1 MICLDSSKGRPQK
14 PEPAADHR
22 QLTGR
27 NEVIEHVCGTIR
39 SRASQAVFL
48 MAGPGLGKSSLTD
61 AVSGRLA
68 SEMTILRIHGSS
80 SLSKVPYGVL
90 APYTADL
97 PPEESDSPVAVLRSV
112 WAYFQELKG
121 GKDVPLLLVVD
132 DAHYLDEATA
142 NMVVDMMSAG
152 WASVLASG
160 RPRPGLPQALNQLW
174 YDGQAERIDL
184 RPLNGEQV
192 TEVVEHTLQG
202 TVPANT
208 VQSLWSASGGNP
220 LLLNC
225 ILGDAVEAGI
235 LAKRNGIWL
244 LLGPL
249 PADGPRLS
257 DVVVKDLLRRNQ
269 EEQEALRLIALAE
282 PVDRSVIEDVCGG
295 AVVRSLLDHQ
305 LVSESN
311 GQHTQLR
318 IWHPILGE
326 SMRHQVSV
334 SRSLQLRQ
342 KMTRYLDPKT
352 AGPEGRLR
360 MVEWS
365 LECGLDVAD
374 PDLLDAALL
383 AVTRFNNAGA
393 RLMAGHVRAPELQA
407 HAQSIS
413 ARAHFNEGKYR
424 EAAALLD
431 TCWLELADHPEAP
444 HVLMLRASAHLALGK
459 SAEQLRTESRGQL
472 SAAGHDTRASWHDT
486 IHKLLELAEA
496 ADHEGIRALI
506 AAQTIGADARASTDV
521 SVGAR
526 RAMAAAGASNG
537 RTESGRGESMREES
551 ARAESHT
558 PESLRTESA
567 ASGAEEGPAGGRP
580 DTVAEAIQSISRAL
594 LAQAL
599 VSAGLAHQAHAAAL
613 AAAPAPPLRAGLY
626 FFNEFVLTRLVAA
639 SLASG
644 NWESAEHE
652 LADSSVEENEGA
664 ATFGGGIQ
672 VLRGLGF
679 LRQGQ
684 LERAYHVLLPAVE
697 ALRINDP
704 LQQFRFGAALAFY
717 AAARLG
723 DGAQAQRLEQDLI
736 AARHAMGPG
745 GELLAEGY
753 AAAAAEYLDRKGS
766 GLARLR
772 ELAASPAVLAQ
783 PGIRMEC
790 LILCSDLGD
799 HTVADEIATLSD
811 AVEGRWAA
819 GWHQLAEA
827 WASGDADI
835 LMETAA
841 ALEEAGLVNLA
852 REAYARAGAVLDA
865 AGERRRARQA
875 VAHREKCDQE
885 LGERFR
891 ESPFVASVPSVHLTR
906 RERDIVELAVQGL
919 SDREIAQQLMVS
931 VRTVEGHLYR
941 SYVKLGVRRRDELA
955 LALPKK

>member
-1 MICLDSSKGRPQK
+1 
-14 PEPAADHR
+14 
-22 QLTGR
+22 
-27 NEVIEHVCGTIR
+27 
-39 SRASQAVFL
+39 
-48 MAGPGLGKSSLTD
+48 
-61 AVSGRLA
+61 
-68 SEMTILRIHGSS
+68 MTILRIHGSS
-80 SLSKVPYGVL
+80 SLAKVPYGVL

-97 PPEESDSPVAVLRSV
+97 PPEEADSPVAVLRAV
-112 WAYFQELKG
+112 WTYFQELKA

-132 DAHYLDEATA
+132 DAHHLDEATA

-152 WASVLASG
+152 WARVLASG

-184 RPLNGEQV
+184 RPLNGDQV
-192 TEVVEHTLQG
+192 TEVVEHTLHG
-202 TVPANT
+202 TVPAST

-225 ILGDAVEAGI
+225 LLGDAVEAGI

-244 LLGPL
+244 LLGLL

-257 DVVVKDLLRRNQ
+257 DVVIKDLLRRTT
-269 EEQEALRLIALAE
+269 EEQDALRLIALAE
-282 PVDRSVIEDVCGG
+282 PVHRSLIEDVCGG

-305 LVSESN
+305 MVREST
-311 GQHTQLR
+311 GRHTELR

-342 KMTRYLDPKT
+342 KLDNYLDTRT
-352 AGPEGRLR
+352 AGAEGRLR

-365 LECGLDVAD
+365 LECGLEVPD
-374 PDLLDAALL
+374 PELLDAALL
-383 AVTRFNNAGA
+383 AVTMFNNSGA

-407 HAQSIS
+407 HAQSIT
-413 ARAHFNEGKYR
+413 ARALFNEGKYR
-424 EAAALLD
+424 EAATLLD
-431 TCWLELADHPEAP
+431 GCWLELAGEPEAP
-444 HVLMLRASAHLALGK
+444 HILMLRASAHLALGK
-459 SAEQLRTESRGQL
+459 STGLLRAESRHQL
-472 SAAGHDTRASWHDT
+472 ADAGKEVAASWQDR
-486 IHKLLELAEA
+486 IHHLLEMADA
-496 ADHEGIRALI
+496 GDHEGIRTLI
-506 AAQTIGADARASTDV
+506 ASTGEAMAGAAEQGETVLQRARADPST
-521 SVGAR
+521 A
-526 RAMAAAGASNG
+526 
-537 RTESGRGESMREES
+537 
-551 ARAESHT
+551 
-558 PESLRTESA
+558 
-567 ASGAEEGPAGGRP
+567 
-580 DTVAEAIQSISRAL
+580 TVAEATHAVAHAL
-594 LAQAL
+594 LAQTL
-599 VSAGLAHQAHAAAL
+599 VSAGQAHQAHTAAL
-613 AAAPAPPLRAGLY
+613 GAAPSLPALQDGLY
-626 FFNEFVLTRLVAA
+626 FFNEFVLTRLVSA
-639 SLASG
+639 SLAAG
-644 NWESAEHE
+644 NWEAAEHE
-652 LADSSVEENEGA
+652 LANYPTEVNEGA

-684 LERAYHVLLPAVE
+684 LERAYRILLPAVE
-697 ALRINDP
+697 ALRVNDP
-704 LQQFRFGAALAFY
+704 LQQFRFGSSLAFY

-736 AARHAMGPG
+736 AARHASGPG
-745 GELLAEGY
+745 CELLAEGY

-766 GLARLR
+766 GLAKLR
-772 ELAASPAVLAQ
+772 ELAASPPVAAQ
-783 PGIRMEC
+783 PGTSMEC

-799 HTVADEIATLSD
+799 RSVIEELASLAD

-819 GWHQLAEA
+819 GWHQVAQA
-827 WASGDADI
+827 WATGDADV

-841 ALEEAGLVNLA
+841 GLEEAGLINLA
-852 REAYARAGAVLDA
+852 REAYAQAGAIWDA

-891 ESPFVASVPSVHLTR
+891 ESPFIASVPSVHLTR

>member
-1 MICLDSSKGRPQK
+1 
-14 PEPAADHR
+14 
-22 QLTGR
+22 
-27 NEVIEHVCGTIR
+27 
-39 SRASQAVFL
+39 
-48 MAGPGLGKSSLTD
+48 MAGPGIGKSSVTD
-61 AVSGRLA
+61 AVSEEM
-68 SEMTILRIHGSS
+68 STEMTILRIHGSS
-80 SLSKVPYGVL
+80 SLAKVPYGVL

-97 PPEESDSPVAVLRSV
+97 PPEEADSPVAVLRAV
-112 WAYFQELKG
+112 WTYFQELKA

-132 DAHYLDEATA
+132 DAHHLDEATA

-152 WASVLASG
+152 WARVLASG

-184 RPLNGEQV
+184 RPLNGDQV
-192 TEVVEHTLQG
+192 TEVVEHTLHG
-202 TVPANT
+202 TVPAST

-225 ILGDAVEAGI
+225 LLGDAVEAGI

-244 LLGPL
+244 LLGLL

-257 DVVVKDLLRRNQ
+257 DVVIKDLLRRTT
-269 EEQEALRLIALAE
+269 EEQDALRLIALAE
-282 PVDRSVIEDVCGG
+282 PVHRSLIEDVCGG

-305 LVSESN
+305 MVREST
-311 GQHTQLR
+311 GRHTELR

-342 KMTRYLDPKT
+342 KLDNYLDTRT
-352 AGPEGRLR
+352 AGAEGRLR

-365 LECGLDVAD
+365 LECGLEV
-374 PDLLDAALL
+374 PDLELLDAALL
-383 AVTRFNNAGA
+383 AVTMFNNSGA

-407 HAQSIS
+407 HAQSIT
-413 ARAHFNEGKYR
+413 ARALFNEGKYR
-424 EAAALLD
+424 EAATLLD
-431 TCWLELADHPEAP
+431 GCWLELAGEPEAP
-444 HVLMLRASAHLALGK
+444 HILMLRASAHLALGK
-459 SAEQLRTESRGQL
+459 STGLLRAESRHQL
-472 SAAGHDTRASWHDT
+472 ADAGKEVAASWQDR
-486 IHKLLELAEA
+486 IHHLLEMADA
-496 ADHEGIRALI
+496 GDHEGIRTLI
-506 AAQTIGADARASTDV
+506 ASTGEAMAGAAEQGETVLQRARADPST
-521 SVGAR
+521 A
-526 RAMAAAGASNG
+526 
-537 RTESGRGESMREES
+537 
-551 ARAESHT
+551 
-558 PESLRTESA
+558 
-567 ASGAEEGPAGGRP
+567 
-580 DTVAEAIQSISRAL
+580 TVAEATHAVAHAL
-594 LAQAL
+594 LAQTL
-599 VSAGLAHQAHAAAL
+599 VSAGQAHQAHTAAL
-613 AAAPAPPLRAGLY
+613 GAAPSLPALQDGLY
-626 FFNEFVLTRLVAA
+626 FFNEFVLTRLVSA
-639 SLASG
+639 SLAAG
-644 NWESAEHE
+644 NWEAAEHE
-652 LADSSVEENEGA
+652 LASYPTEVNEGA

-684 LERAYHVLLPAVE
+684 LERAYRILLPAVE
-697 ALRINDP
+697 ALRVNDP
-704 LQQFRFGAALAFY
+704 LQQFRFGSSLAFY

-736 AARHAMGPG
+736 AARHASGPG
-745 GELLAEGY
+745 CELLAEGY

-766 GLARLR
+766 GLAKLR
-772 ELAASPAVLAQ
+772 ELAASPPVAAQ
-783 PGIRMEC
+783 PGTSMEC

-799 HTVADEIATLSD
+799 RSVIEELASLAD

-819 GWHQLAEA
+819 GWHQVAQA
-827 WASGDADI
+827 WATGDADV

-841 ALEEAGLVNLA
+841 GLEEAGLINLA
-852 REAYARAGAVLDA
+852 REAYAQAGAIWDA

-891 ESPFVASVPSVHLTR
+891 ESPFIASVPSVHLTR

>member
-132 DAHYLDEATA
+132 DAHHLDEATA

-257 DVVVKDLLRRNQ
+257 DVVVKDLLRRTQ

-318 IWHPILGE
+318 IWHPIMGE

-342 KMTRYLDPKT
+342 KMTRYLDPMT

-407 HAQSIS
+407 QAQSIS
-413 ARAHFNEGKYR
+413 ARALFNEGKYR

-431 TCWLELADHPEAP
+431 TCWLELAAHPEAP

-459 SAEQLRTESRGQL
+459 SAEQLRAESRGQL
-472 SAAGHDTRASWHDT
+472 SDAGHDLRSSWQDT
-486 IHKLLELAEA
+486 IHNLLELAEA
-496 ADHEGIRALI
+496 AEHEGIRSLI
-506 AAQTIGADARASTDV
+506 AARATGGDARAGTDV
-521 SVGAR
+521 SVSAR
-526 RAMAAAGASNG
+526 PAMAAAGASNG
-537 RTESGRGESMREES
+537 RTESGRAESIREE
-551 ARAESHT
+551 RAESDRA
-558 PESLRTESA
+558 ESLRAESA
-567 ASGAEEGPAGGRP
+567 ASGMQEGPAVSWP
-580 DTVAEAIQSISRAL
+580 DTMADAIQSISHAL

-599 VSAGLAHQAHAAAL
+599 VAAGLAHQAHAAAL
-613 AAAPAPPLRAGLY
+613 AAAPALPLQAGLY

-639 SLASG
+639 SLAAG

-652 LADSSVEENEGA
+652 LASSSVEENEGA

-684 LERAYHVLLPAVE
+684 LEQAYHVLLPAVE

-772 ELAASPAVLAQ
+772 ELAASPAVMAQ

-827 WASGDADI
+827 WASGDADV

>member
-1 MICLDSSKGRPQK
+1 VICLDSSNGRPQT
-14 PEPAADHR
+14 PEPETDDR

-27 NEVIEHVCGTIR
+27 HEVIEHVCSIIR

-48 MAGPGLGKSSLTD
+48 MAGPGIGKSSVTD
-61 AVSGRLA
+61 AVSEEM
-68 SEMTILRIHGSS
+68 STEMTILRIHGSS
-80 SLSKVPYGVL
+80 SLAKVPYGVL

-97 PPEESDSPVAVLRSV
+97 PPEEADSPVAVLRAV
-112 WAYFQELKG
+112 WTYFQELKA

-132 DAHYLDEATA
+132 DAHHLDEATA

-152 WASVLASG
+152 WASVLAAG

-184 RPLNGEQV
+184 RPLNGDQV
-192 TEVVEHTLQG
+192 TEVVEHTLHG
-202 TVPANT
+202 TVPAST

-225 ILGDAVEAGI
+225 LLGDAVEAGI

-257 DVVVKDLLRRNQ
+257 DVVVKDLLRRTT
-269 EEQEALRLIALAE
+269 EEQDALRLIALAE
-282 PVDRSVIEDVCGG
+282 PVHRSLIEDVCGG
-295 AVVRSLLDHQ
+295 VVVRSLLDHQ
-305 LVSESN
+305 MVSEST
-311 GQHTQLR
+311 GRHTELR

-342 KMTRYLDPKT
+342 KLDDYLDTRT
-352 AGPEGRLR
+352 AGAEGRLR

-365 LECGLDVAD
+365 LECGLEVPD

-383 AVTRFNNAGA
+383 AVTMFNNSGA

-407 HAQSIS
+407 HAQSIT
-413 ARAHFNEGKYR
+413 ARALFNEGKYR
-424 EAAALLD
+424 EAATLLD
-431 TCWLELADHPEAP
+431 GCWLELAGEPEAP

-459 SAEQLRTESRGQL
+459 STELLRAEARRQL
-472 SAAGHDTRASWHDT
+472 ADAGEDVAASWQDR
-486 IHKLLELAEA
+486 IHHLLEMADA
-496 ADHEGIRALI
+496 GDHEGIGNLI
-506 AAQTIGADARASTDV
+506 ASTGEVMAGAAEQGEAVLQRARADP
-521 SVGAR
+521 GA
-526 RAMAAAGASNG
+526 A
-537 RTESGRGESMREES
+537 
-551 ARAESHT
+551 
-558 PESLRTESA
+558 
-567 ASGAEEGPAGGRP
+567 
-580 DTVAEAIQSISRAL
+580 TVAEATHAVAHAL
-594 LAQAL
+594 LAQTL
-599 VSAGLAHQAHAAAL
+599 VSAGQAHQAHTAAL
-613 AAAPAPPLRAGLY
+613 AAAPSLPALQGGLY
-626 FFNEFVLTRLVAA
+626 FFNEFVLTRLVSA
-639 SLASG
+639 SLAAG
-644 NWESAEHE
+644 NWETAEHE
-652 LADSSVEENEGA
+652 LSSYPTEANEGA

-684 LERAYHVLLPAVE
+684 LERAYQVLLPAVE
-697 ALRINDP
+697 ALRVNDP
-704 LQQFRFGAALAFY
+704 LQQFRFGSSLAFY

-736 AARHAMGPG
+736 AARHASGPG
-745 GELLAEGY
+745 CELLAEGY

-766 GLARLR
+766 GLAKLR
-772 ELAASPAVLAQ
+772 ELAASPPVAAQ
-783 PGIRMEC
+783 PGTSMEC

-799 HTVADEIATLSD
+799 RSVIEEIASLTD
-811 AVEGRWAA
+811 AIEGRWAA
-819 GWHQLAEA
+819 GWHQLAQA
-827 WASGDADI
+827 WATEDADV

-841 ALEEAGLVNLA
+841 GLEEAGLVNLA
-852 REAYARAGAVLDA
+852 REAYARAGAILDA

-891 ESPFVASVPSVHLTR
+891 ESPFIASVPSVHLTR

>member
-1 MICLDSSKGRPQK
+1 
-14 PEPAADHR
+14 
-22 QLTGR
+22 
-27 NEVIEHVCGTIR
+27 
-39 SRASQAVFL
+39 
-48 MAGPGLGKSSLTD
+48 MAGPGLGKTSLTD
-61 AVSGRLA
+61 AVSENLSA
-68 SEMTILRIHGSS
+68 EMTILRIHGSS
-80 SLSKVPYGVL
+80 SLAKVPYGVL

-97 PPEESDSPVAVLRSV
+97 PLDEADSPVAVLRAV
-112 WAYFQELKG
+112 WAYFQELKA
-121 GKDVPLLLVVD
+121 GKDVPLLLVID
-132 DAHYLDEATA
+132 DAHHLDEATA
-142 NMVVDMMSAG
+142 NMIVDMMSAG
-152 WASVLASG
+152 WAGVLASG

-192 TEVVEHTLQG
+192 TEVVEHTLHG

-225 ILGDAVEAGI
+225 LLRDAVEAGI

-257 DVVVKDLLRRNQ
+257 DVVVKDLLRRTP
-269 EEQEALRLIALAE
+269 EEQDALRLIALAE
-282 PVDRSVIEDVCGG
+282 PVDRGLIEDVFGG

-305 LVSESN
+305 LVSESS
-311 GQHTQLR
+311 GRRSQLR
-318 IWHPILGE
+318 IWHAILGE
-326 SMRHQVSV
+326 AMRHQVSV

-342 KMTRYLDPKT
+342 KMEGHLDPAT
-352 AGPEGRLR
+352 AGAEGRLR
-360 MVEWS
+360 LVEWS
-365 LECGLDVAD
+365 LECGMEVSD
-374 PDLLDAALL
+374 PDLLEAALL
-383 AVTRFNNAGA
+383 AATMFNNAGA
-393 RLMAGHVRAPELQA
+393 RLMAGHVTDPELQA
-407 HAQSIS
+407 RAQSIS
-413 ARAHFNEGKYR
+413 ARALFNEGKYR
-424 EAAALLD
+424 EAAGLLD
-431 TCWLELADHPEAP
+431 SCWLELAEVPEAP

-459 SAEQLRTESRGQL
+459 SAELLRAESRDQL
-472 SAAGHDTRASWHDT
+472 ADAGDDPQASWQDR
-486 IHKLLELAEA
+486 IHHLLELAEA
-496 ADHEGIRALI
+496 GDHEGIRTLI
-506 AAQTIGADARASTDV
+506 ASLEGGGGLEAAPGA
-521 SVGAR
+521 
-526 RAMAAAGASNG
+526 
-537 RTESGRGESMREES
+537 
-551 ARAESHT
+551 
-558 PESLRTESA
+558 A
-567 ASGAEEGPAGGRP
+567 ASGAVKAKVAERPLVEPLPATVTEATS
-580 DTVAEAIQSISRAL
+580 TVAHAL
-594 LAQAL
+594 LAQTL
-599 VSAGLAHQAHAAAL
+599 VSAGRAHQAHDAAL
-613 AAAPAPPLRAGLY
+613 AAAPSMEALQRGLY
-626 FFNEFVLTRLVAA
+626 FFNEFLLTRLVSA
-639 SLASG
+639 SLAAG
-644 NWESAEHE
+644 NWEASEHE
-652 LADSSVEENEGA
+652 LASPHAEENEGA
-664 ATFGGGIQ
+664 ATFGGGFH

-684 LERAYHVLLPAVE
+684 LERAYQVLLPAVE

-704 LQQFRFGAALAFY
+704 LQQFRFGTALAFY

-736 AARHAMGPG
+736 AARHASGPG
-745 GELLAEGY
+745 SELLAEAY

-766 GLARLR
+766 GLAKLR
-772 ELAASPAVLAQ
+772 ELAASPRVVAQ
-783 PGIRMEC
+783 PGTRMEC

-799 HTVADEIATLSD
+799 RSVADDIASLADS
-811 AVEGRWAA
+811 VEGRWAA
-819 GWHQLAEA
+819 GWHQLAHA
-827 WASGDADI
+827 WASEDADV

-841 ALEEAGLVNLA
+841 GLEEAGLVNLA
-852 REAYARAGAVLDA
+852 REAYARAGAILDA

>member
-1 MICLDSSKGRPQK
+1 
-14 PEPAADHR
+14 
-22 QLTGR
+22 
-27 NEVIEHVCGTIR
+27 
-39 SRASQAVFL
+39 
-48 MAGPGLGKSSLTD
+48 MAGPGIGKSSVTD
-61 AVSGRLA
+61 AVSEEM
-68 SEMTILRIHGSS
+68 STEMTILRIHGSS
-80 SLSKVPYGVL
+80 SLAKVPYGVL

-97 PPEESDSPVAVLRSV
+97 PPEEADSPVAVLRAV
-112 WAYFQELKG
+112 WTYFQELKA

-132 DAHYLDEATA
+132 DAHHLDEATA

-152 WASVLASG
+152 WARVLASG

-184 RPLNGEQV
+184 RPLNGDQV
-192 TEVVEHTLQG
+192 TEVVEHTLHG
-202 TVPANT
+202 TVPAGT

-225 ILGDAVEAGI
+225 LLGDAVEAGI

-244 LLGPL
+244 LLGLL

-257 DVVVKDLLRRNQ
+257 DVVVKDLLRRTT
-269 EEQEALRLIALAE
+269 EEQDALRLIALAE
-282 PVDRSVIEDVCGG
+282 PVHRSLIEDVCGG

-305 LVSESN
+305 MVSEST
-311 GQHTQLR
+311 GRHTELR

-342 KMTRYLDPKT
+342 KLDSYLDTRT
-352 AGPEGRLR
+352 AGAEGRLR

-365 LECGLDVAD
+365 LECGLEVPD
-374 PDLLDAALL
+374 PELLDAALL
-383 AVTRFNNAGA
+383 AVTMFNNSGA

-407 HAQSIS
+407 HAQSIT
-413 ARAHFNEGKYR
+413 ARALFNEGKYR

-431 TCWLELADHPEAP
+431 GCWLELAGEPEAP
-444 HVLMLRASAHLALGK
+444 HILMLRASAHLALGK
-459 SAEQLRTESRGQL
+459 STGLLRAESRHQL
-472 SAAGHDTRASWHDT
+472 ADAGKEVAASWQDR
-486 IHKLLELAEA
+486 IHHLLEMADA
-496 ADHEGIRALI
+496 GDHEGIRTLI
-506 AAQTIGADARASTDV
+506 ASTGEAMAGAAEQGETVLQRARADPST
-521 SVGAR
+521 A
-526 RAMAAAGASNG
+526 
-537 RTESGRGESMREES
+537 
-551 ARAESHT
+551 
-558 PESLRTESA
+558 
-567 ASGAEEGPAGGRP
+567 
-580 DTVAEAIQSISRAL
+580 TVAEATHAVAHAL
-594 LAQAL
+594 LAQTL
-599 VSAGLAHQAHAAAL
+599 VSAGQAHQAHTAAL
-613 AAAPAPPLRAGLY
+613 AAAPSLPALQDGLY
-626 FFNEFVLTRLVAA
+626 FFNEFVLTRLVSA
-639 SLASG
+639 SLAAG
-644 NWESAEHE
+644 NWEAADHE
-652 LADSSVEENEGA
+652 LASYPTEVNEGA

-684 LERAYHVLLPAVE
+684 LERAYRILLPAVE
-697 ALRINDP
+697 ALRVNDP
-704 LQQFRFGAALAFY
+704 LQQFRFGSSLAFY

-736 AARHAMGPG
+736 AARHASGPG
-745 GELLAEGY
+745 CELLAEGY

-766 GLARLR
+766 GLAKLR
-772 ELAASPAVLAQ
+772 ELAASPPVAAQ
-783 PGIRMEC
+783 PGTSMEC

-799 HTVADEIATLSD
+799 RSVIEELASLSD

-819 GWHQLAEA
+819 GWHQVAQA
-827 WASGDADI
+827 WATGDADV

-841 ALEEAGLVNLA
+841 GLEEAGLINLA
-852 REAYARAGAVLDA
+852 REAYAQAGAIWDA

-891 ESPFVASVPSVHLTR
+891 ESPFIASVPSVHLTR

>member
-1 MICLDSSKGRPQK
+1 
-14 PEPAADHR
+14 
-22 QLTGR
+22 
-27 NEVIEHVCGTIR
+27 
-39 SRASQAVFL
+39 
-48 MAGPGLGKSSLTD
+48 MAGPGLGKTSLTD
-61 AVSGRLA
+61 AVSENLSA
-68 SEMTILRIHGSS
+68 EMTILRIHGSS
-80 SLSKVPYGVL
+80 SLAKVPYGVL

-97 PPEESDSPVAVLRSV
+97 PLDEADSPVAVLRAV
-112 WAYFQELKG
+112 WAYFQELKA
-121 GKDVPLLLVVD
+121 GKDVPLLLVID
-132 DAHYLDEATA
+132 DAHHLDEATA
-142 NMVVDMMSAG
+142 NMIVDMMSAG
-152 WASVLASG
+152 WAGVLASG

-192 TEVVEHTLQG
+192 TEVVEHTLHG

-225 ILGDAVEAGI
+225 LLRDAVEAGI

-257 DVVVKDLLRRNQ
+257 DVVVKDLLRRTP
-269 EEQEALRLIALAE
+269 EEQDALRLIALAE
-282 PVDRSVIEDVCGG
+282 PVDRGLIEDVFGG

-305 LVSESN
+305 LVSESS
-311 GQHTQLR
+311 GRHSQLR
-318 IWHPILGE
+318 IWHAILGE
-326 SMRHQVSV
+326 AMRHQVSV

-342 KMTRYLDPKT
+342 KMEGHLDPAT
-352 AGPEGRLR
+352 AGAEGRLR
-360 MVEWS
+360 LVEWS
-365 LECGLDVAD
+365 LECGMEVSD

-383 AVTRFNNAGA
+383 AATMFNNAGA
-393 RLMAGHVRAPELQA
+393 RLMAGHVTDPELQA
-407 HAQSIS
+407 RAQSIS
-413 ARAHFNEGKYR
+413 ARALFNEGKYR
-424 EAAALLD
+424 EAAGLLD
-431 TCWLELADHPEAP
+431 SCWLELAEVPEAP

-459 SAEQLRTESRGQL
+459 SAELLRAESRDQL
-472 SAAGHDTRASWHDT
+472 ADAGDDPQASWQDR
-486 IHKLLELAEA
+486 IHHLLELAEA
-496 ADHEGIRALI
+496 GDHEGIRTLI
-506 AAQTIGADARASTDV
+506 ASLEGGGGLEAAPGA
-521 SVGAR
+521 
-526 RAMAAAGASNG
+526 
-537 RTESGRGESMREES
+537 
-551 ARAESHT
+551 
-558 PESLRTESA
+558 A
-567 ASGAEEGPAGGRP
+567 ASGAVKAKVAERPLVEPLPATVTEATS
-580 DTVAEAIQSISRAL
+580 TVAHAL
-594 LAQAL
+594 LAQTL
-599 VSAGLAHQAHAAAL
+599 VSAGLAHQAHDAAL
-613 AAAPAPPLRAGLY
+613 AAAPSMEALQGGLY
-626 FFNEFVLTRLVAA
+626 FFNEFLLTRLVSA
-639 SLASG
+639 SLAAG
-644 NWESAEHE
+644 NWESSEHE
-652 LADSSVEENEGA
+652 LASPHAEENEGA
-664 ATFGGGIQ
+664 ATFGGGFH

-684 LERAYHVLLPAVE
+684 LERAYQVLLPAVE

-704 LQQFRFGAALAFY
+704 LQQFRFGTALAFY

-736 AARHAMGPG
+736 AARHASGPG
-745 GELLAEGY
+745 SELLAEAY

-766 GLARLR
+766 GLAKLR
-772 ELAASPAVLAQ
+772 ELAASPRVVAQ
-783 PGIRMEC
+783 PGTRMEC

-799 HTVADEIATLSD
+799 RSVADDIASLADS
-811 AVEGRWAA
+811 VEGRWAA
-819 GWHQLAEA
+819 GWHQLAHA
-827 WASGDADI
+827 WASEDADV

-841 ALEEAGLVNLA
+841 GLEEAGLVNLA
-852 REAYARAGAVLDA
+852 REAYARAGAILDA

>member
-112 WAYFQELKG
+112 WAYFQEIKG

-257 DVVVKDLLRRNQ
+257 DVVVKDLLRRTQ

-413 ARAHFNEGKYR
+413 ARALFNEGKYR

-431 TCWLELADHPEAP
+431 TCWLELAAHPEAP

-472 SAAGHDTRASWHDT
+472 SAAGHDTRSSWQDT
-486 IHKLLELAEA
+486 IHNLLELAEA

-506 AAQTIGADARASTDV
+506 AAQTIGGDARAGTDV

-537 RTESGRGESMREES
+537 RTESGRAESMREES

-558 PESLRTESA
+558 PESLRAESA

-613 AAAPAPPLRAGLY
+613 AAAPALPLQAGLY

-772 ELAASPAVLAQ
+772 ELAASPAVMAQ

-799 HTVADEIATLSD
+799 HTVADEIAALSD

-827 WASGDADI
+827 WAGGDADI

>member
-1 MICLDSSKGRPQK
+1 MICLDSSKGRTQK
-14 PEPAADHR
+14 PEPAANHR

-27 NEVIEHVCGTIR
+27 REVIDHVCGTIR
-39 SRASQAVFL
+39 SRANQAVFL
-48 MAGPGLGKSSLTD
+48 MAGPGLGKTSLTD
-61 AVSGRLA
+61 AVSENLSA
-68 SEMTILRIHGSS
+68 EMTILRIHGSS
-80 SLSKVPYGVL
+80 SLAKVPYGVL

-97 PPEESDSPVAVLRSV
+97 PLDEADSPVAVLRAV
-112 WAYFQELKG
+112 WAYFQELKA
-121 GKDVPLLLVVD
+121 GKDVPLLLVID
-132 DAHYLDEATA
+132 DAHHLDEATA
-142 NMVVDMMSAG
+142 NMIVDMMSAG
-152 WASVLASG
+152 WAGVLASG

-192 TEVVEHTLQG
+192 TEVVEHTLHG

-225 ILGDAVEAGI
+225 LLRDAVEAGI

-257 DVVVKDLLRRNQ
+257 DVVVKDLLRRTP
-269 EEQEALRLIALAE
+269 EEQDALRLIALAE
-282 PVDRSVIEDVCGG
+282 PVDRGLIEDVFGG

-305 LVSESN
+305 LVSESS
-311 GQHTQLR
+311 GRHSQLR
-318 IWHPILGE
+318 IWHAILGE
-326 SMRHQVSV
+326 AMRHQVSV

-342 KMTRYLDPKT
+342 KMEGHLDPAT
-352 AGPEGRLR
+352 AGAEGRLR
-360 MVEWS
+360 LVEWS
-365 LECGLDVAD
+365 LECGMEVSD

-383 AVTRFNNAGA
+383 AATMFNNAGA
-393 RLMAGHVRAPELQA
+393 RLMAGHVTDPELQA
-407 HAQSIS
+407 RAQSIS
-413 ARAHFNEGKYR
+413 ARALFNEGKYR
-424 EAAALLD
+424 EAAGLLD
-431 TCWLELADHPEAP
+431 SCWLELAEVPEAP

-459 SAEQLRTESRGQL
+459 SAELLRAESRDQL
-472 SAAGHDTRASWHDT
+472 ADAGDDPQASWQDR
-486 IHKLLELAEA
+486 IHHLLEMAEA
-496 ADHEGIRALI
+496 GDHEGIRTLI
-506 AAQTIGADARASTDV
+506 ASLEGGGGLEAAPGA
-521 SVGAR
+521 
-526 RAMAAAGASNG
+526 
-537 RTESGRGESMREES
+537 
-551 ARAESHT
+551 
-558 PESLRTESA
+558 A
-567 ASGAEEGPAGGRP
+567 ASGAVKAKVAERPLVEPLPATVTEATS
-580 DTVAEAIQSISRAL
+580 TVAHAL
-594 LAQAL
+594 LAQTL
-599 VSAGLAHQAHAAAL
+599 VSAGLAHQAHDAAL
-613 AAAPAPPLRAGLY
+613 AAAPSMEALQGGLY
-626 FFNEFVLTRLVAA
+626 FFNEFLLTRLVSA
-639 SLASG
+639 SLAAG
-644 NWESAEHE
+644 NWESSEHE
-652 LADSSVEENEGA
+652 LASPHAEENEGA
-664 ATFGGGIQ
+664 ATFGGGFH

-684 LERAYHVLLPAVE
+684 LERAYQVLLPAVE

-704 LQQFRFGAALAFY
+704 LQQFRFGTALAFY

-736 AARHAMGPG
+736 AARHASGPG
-745 GELLAEGY
+745 SELLAEAY

-766 GLARLR
+766 GLAKLR
-772 ELAASPAVLAQ
+772 ELAASPRVVAQ
-783 PGIRMEC
+783 PGTRMEC

-799 HTVADEIATLSD
+799 RSVADDIASLADS
-811 AVEGRWAA
+811 VEGRWAA
-819 GWHQLAEA
+819 GWHQLAHA
-827 WASGDADI
+827 WASEDADV

-841 ALEEAGLVNLA
+841 GLEEAGLVNLA
-852 REAYARAGAVLDA
+852 REAYARAGAILDA

>member
-1 MICLDSSKGRPQK
+1 MICLDSSKGRTQK

-27 NEVIEHVCGTIR
+27 REVIDHVCGTIR
-39 SRASQAVFL
+39 SRANQAVFL
-48 MAGPGLGKSSLTD
+48 MAGPGLGKSTLTD
-61 AVSGRLA
+61 AVSENLSG
-68 SEMTILRIHGSS
+68 EMTILRIHGSS
-80 SLSKVPYGVL
+80 SLAKVPYGVL

-97 PPEESDSPVAVLRSV
+97 PLDEADSPVAVLRAV
-112 WAYFQELKG
+112 WAYFQELKA
-121 GKDVPLLLVVD
+121 GKDVPLLLVID
-132 DAHYLDEATA
+132 DAHHLDEATA
-142 NMVVDMMSAG
+142 NMIVDMMSAG
-152 WASVLASG
+152 WAGVLASG

-225 ILGDAVEAGI
+225 LLRDAVEAGI

-257 DVVVKDLLRRNQ
+257 DVVVKDLLRRTP
-269 EEQEALRLIALAE
+269 EEQDALRLIALAE
-282 PVDRSVIEDVCGG
+282 PVDRGLIEDVFGG

-305 LVSESN
+305 LVSESS
-311 GQHTQLR
+311 GRHSQLR
-318 IWHPILGE
+318 IWHAILGE
-326 SMRHQVSV
+326 AMRHQVSV

-342 KMTRYLDPKT
+342 KMEGHLDPAT

-360 MVEWS
+360 LVEWS
-365 LECGLDVAD
+365 LECGMEVSD

-383 AVTRFNNAGA
+383 AATMFNNSGA
-393 RLMAGHVRAPELQA
+393 RLMAGHVTDSGLQA
-407 HAQSIS
+407 RAQSIS
-413 ARAHFNEGKYR
+413 ARALFNEGKYR
-424 EAAALLD
+424 EAADLLD
-431 TCWLELADHPEAP
+431 SCWLELAEVPEAP

-459 SAEQLRTESRGQL
+459 SAELLRAESRGRL
-472 SAAGHDTRASWHDT
+472 ADAGEDPRASWQDR
-486 IHKLLELAEA
+486 IHHLLEMAEA
-496 ADHEGIRALI
+496 GDHEGIRTLI
-506 AAQTIGADARASTDV
+506 ASLEGGGDLEAAPGA
-521 SVGAR
+521 
-526 RAMAAAGASNG
+526 
-537 RTESGRGESMREES
+537 
-551 ARAESHT
+551 
-558 PESLRTESA
+558 A
-567 ASGAEEGPAGGRP
+567 ASGAVKAKVAERPLVGPLPATVTEATS
-580 DTVAEAIQSISRAL
+580 TVAHAL
-594 LAQAL
+594 LAQTL
-599 VSAGLAHQAHAAAL
+599 VSAGLAHQAHDAAL
-613 AAAPAPPLRAGLY
+613 AAAPSMEALQGGLY
-626 FFNEFVLTRLVAA
+626 FFNEFLLTRLVSA
-639 SLASG
+639 SLAAG
-644 NWESAEHE
+644 NWEASEHE
-652 LADSSVEENEGA
+652 LTSPHAEENEGA
-664 ATFGGGIQ
+664 ATFGGGFH
-672 VLRGLGF
+672 VLRGLGL

-684 LERAYHVLLPAVE
+684 LERAYQVLLPAVE

-704 LQQFRFGAALAFY
+704 LQQFRFGTALAFY

-736 AARHAMGPG
+736 AARHASGPG
-745 GELLAEGY
+745 SELLAEAY

-766 GLARLR
+766 GLAKLR
-772 ELAASPAVLAQ
+772 ELAASPRVVAQ
-783 PGIRMEC
+783 PGTRMEC

-799 HTVADEIATLSD
+799 RSVADEIASLADS
-811 AVEGRWAA
+811 VEGRWAA
-819 GWHQLAEA
+819 GWHQLALA
-827 WASGDADI
+827 WASEDADV

-841 ALEEAGLVNLA
+841 GLEEAGLVNLA
-852 REAYARAGAVLDA
+852 REAYARAGAILDA

>member
-1 MICLDSSKGRPQK
+1 MICLDSSNGRVKAESDQ
-14 PEPAADHR
+14 R

-27 NEVIEHVCGTIR
+27 REVIEHVCTIIR
-39 SRASQAVFL
+39 SRASQAVYL
-48 MAGPGLGKSSLTD
+48 MAGPGIGKSSVTD
-61 AVSGRLA
+61 AVSERMSA
-68 SEMTILRIHGSS
+68 EMTILRIHGSS
-80 SLSKVPYGVL
+80 SLAKVPYGVL
-90 APYTADL
+90 APYTAEL
-97 PPEESDSPVAVLRSV
+97 PAEDADSPVAVLRAV
-112 WAYFQELKG
+112 WTYFQQLKG
-121 GKDVPLLLVVD
+121 LKDVPLLLVVD
-132 DAHYLDEATA
+132 DAHHLDDATA
-142 NMVVDMMSAG
+142 SLVVDMMSAG
-152 WASVLASG
+152 WASVLAAG

-174 YDGQAERIDL
+174 YDGLAERVDL
-184 RPLNGEQV
+184 RPLTGDQV

-202 TVPANT
+202 TVPAST

-225 ILGDAVEAGI
+225 LLSDAVADGT

-257 DVVVKDLLRRNQ
+257 DVVVKDLLRRTQ
-269 EEQEALRLIALAE
+269 DEQDALRVIALAE
-282 PVDRSVIEDVCGG
+282 PVHRSLIEDVCGA
-295 AVVRSLLDHQ
+295 AVVRSLLDNQ
-305 LVSESN
+305 IVSEST
-311 GQHTQLR
+311 GRQSELR
-318 IWHPILGE
+318 LWHPILGQ

-342 KMTRYLDPKT
+342 KLDEFLDPRN
-352 AGPEGRLR
+352 AGAEGRLR

-365 LECGLDVAD
+365 LECGMDVPD

-383 AVTRFNNAGA
+383 AVTMFNNAGA
-393 RLMAGHVRAPELQA
+393 RLMTAHVRTPELLA
-407 HAQSIS
+407 HAQSIT
-413 ARAHFNEGKYR
+413 ARTLFNEGKYR

-431 TCWLELADHPEAP
+431 GCWLELAGDPEAP
-444 HVLMLRASAHLALGK
+444 HILMLRASAHLALGK
-459 SAEQLRTESRGQL
+459 SAQLLRAESRHQL
-472 SAAGHDTRASWHDT
+472 ESAGLEVADSWQDR
-486 IHKLLELAEA
+486 IHGLLELADA
-496 ADHEGIRALI
+496 GDHEGIRKVI
-506 AAQTIGADARASTDV
+506 AALGYASVAGGSAAADAGGGTTTGTEGERSGTEL
-521 SVGAR
+521 R
-526 RAMAAAGASNG
+526 GASVIE
-537 RTESGRGESMREES
+537 TTH
-551 ARAESHT
+551 ALAQT
-558 PESLRTESA
+558 
-567 ASGAEEGPAGGRP
+567 
-580 DTVAEAIQSISRAL
+580 L
-594 LAQAL
+594 LAQTL

-613 AAAPAPPLRAGLY
+613 AAAPSLPVLHGGLY
-626 FFNEFVLTRLVAA
+626 FFDEFVLTRLVAA
-639 SLASG
+639 SLAAG

-652 LADSSVEENEGA
+652 LSTYPPERAEGA

-672 VLRGLGF
+672 VLRGLAF

-684 LERAYHVLLPAVE
+684 LERGYQVLLPAVE
-697 ALRINDP
+697 ALRVNDP
-704 LQQFRFGAALAFY
+704 LQEFRFGSALAFY

-723 DGAQAQRLEQDLI
+723 DAPQAKRLEQDFI
-736 AARHAMGPG
+736 AARHASGPG
-745 GELLAEGY
+745 CELLAEAY

-766 GLARLR
+766 GLDKLR
-772 ELAASPAVLAQ
+772 ELAASDPVAAQ

-799 HTVADEIATLSD
+799 RSVIEELASLAG

-819 GWHQLAEA
+819 GWRQLAQA
-827 WASGDADI
+827 WASADADL

-841 ALEEAGLVNLA
+841 GLEEAGLINLA
-852 REAYARAGAVLDA
+852 REGYARAGALLDG

-875 VAHREKCDQE
+875 VAHREKCDEE

>member
-1 MICLDSSKGRPQK
+1 MICLDSSKGRTQK
-14 PEPAADHR
+14 PEPAANHR

-27 NEVIEHVCGTIR
+27 REVIDHVCGTIR
-39 SRASQAVFL
+39 SRANQAVFL
-48 MAGPGLGKSSLTD
+48 MAGPGLGKTSLTD
-61 AVSGRLA
+61 AVSENLSA
-68 SEMTILRIHGSS
+68 EMTILRIHGSS
-80 SLSKVPYGVL
+80 SLAKVPYGVL

-97 PPEESDSPVAVLRSV
+97 PLDEADSPVAVLRAV
-112 WAYFQELKG
+112 WAYFQELKA
-121 GKDVPLLLVVD
+121 GKDVPLLLVID
-132 DAHYLDEATA
+132 DAHHLDEATA
-142 NMVVDMMSAG
+142 NMIVDMMSAG
-152 WASVLASG
+152 WAGVLASG

-192 TEVVEHTLQG
+192 TEVVEHTLHG

-225 ILGDAVEAGI
+225 LLRDAVEAGI

-257 DVVVKDLLRRNQ
+257 DVVVKDLLRRTP
-269 EEQEALRLIALAE
+269 EEQDALRLIALAE
-282 PVDRSVIEDVCGG
+282 PVDRGLIEDVFGG

-305 LVSESN
+305 LVSESS
-311 GQHTQLR
+311 GRHSQLR
-318 IWHPILGE
+318 IWHAILGE
-326 SMRHQVSV
+326 AMRHQVSV

-342 KMTRYLDPKT
+342 KMEGHLDPAT
-352 AGPEGRLR
+352 AGAEGRLR
-360 MVEWS
+360 LVEWS
-365 LECGLDVAD
+365 LECGMEVSD

-383 AVTRFNNAGA
+383 AATMFNNAGA
-393 RLMAGHVRAPELQA
+393 RLMAGHVTDPELQA
-407 HAQSIS
+407 RAQSIS
-413 ARAHFNEGKYR
+413 ARALFNEGKYR
-424 EAAALLD
+424 EAAGLLD
-431 TCWLELADHPEAP
+431 SCWLELAEVPEAP

-459 SAEQLRTESRGQL
+459 SAELLRAESRDQL
-472 SAAGHDTRASWHDT
+472 ADAGDDPQASWQDR
-486 IHKLLELAEA
+486 IHHLLELAEA
-496 ADHEGIRALI
+496 GDHEGIRTLI
-506 AAQTIGADARASTDV
+506 ASLEGGGGLEAAPGA
-521 SVGAR
+521 
-526 RAMAAAGASNG
+526 
-537 RTESGRGESMREES
+537 
-551 ARAESHT
+551 
-558 PESLRTESA
+558 A
-567 ASGAEEGPAGGRP
+567 ASGAVKAKVAERPLVEPLPATVTEATS
-580 DTVAEAIQSISRAL
+580 TVAHAL
-594 LAQAL
+594 LAQTL
-599 VSAGLAHQAHAAAL
+599 VSAGLAHQAHDAAL
-613 AAAPAPPLRAGLY
+613 AAAPSMEALQGGLY
-626 FFNEFVLTRLVAA
+626 FFNEFLLTRLVSA
-639 SLASG
+639 SLAAG
-644 NWESAEHE
+644 NWESSEHE
-652 LADSSVEENEGA
+652 LASPHAEENEGA
-664 ATFGGGIQ
+664 ATFGGGFH

-684 LERAYHVLLPAVE
+684 LERAYQVLLPAVE

-704 LQQFRFGAALAFY
+704 LQQFRFGTALAFY

-736 AARHAMGPG
+736 AARHASGPG
-745 GELLAEGY
+745 SELLAEAY

-766 GLARLR
+766 GLAKLR
-772 ELAASPAVLAQ
+772 ELAASPRVVAQ
-783 PGIRMEC
+783 PGTRMEC

-799 HTVADEIATLSD
+799 RSVADDIASLADS
-811 AVEGRWAA
+811 VEGRWAA
-819 GWHQLAEA
+819 GWHQLAHA
-827 WASGDADI
+827 WASEDADV

-841 ALEEAGLVNLA
+841 GLEEAGLVNLA
-852 REAYARAGAVLDA
+852 REAYARAGAILDA

>member
-1 MICLDSSKGRPQK
+1 M
-14 PEPAADHR
+14 
-22 QLTGR
+22 
-27 NEVIEHVCGTIR
+27 IEHVCATIR

-61 AVSGRLA
+61 AVSGKLA
-68 SEMTILRIHGSS
+68 AEMTILRIHGSS

-112 WAYFQELKG
+112 WAYFQEIKG

-132 DAHYLDEATA
+132 DAHHLDEATA
-142 NMVVDMMSAG
+142 TMVVDMMSAG

-257 DVVVKDLLRRNQ
+257 DVVVKDLLRRTR

-282 PVDRSVIEDVCGG
+282 PVPRSVIEDLCGG

-305 LVSESN
+305 LVSESSE
-311 GQHTQLR
+311 QPTQLR

-342 KMTRYLDPKT
+342 KMTKYLDPKT
-352 AGPEGRLR
+352 SGPEGRLR

-383 AVTRFNNAGA
+383 AVTRFNNEGA

-413 ARAHFNEGKYR
+413 ARALFNEGKYR

-431 TCWLELADHPEAP
+431 TCWLELAAHPEAP
-444 HVLMLRASAHLALGK
+444 HVLMLRASAHLALGE
-459 SAEQLRTESRGQL
+459 SAEQLRSGSSSQL
-472 SAAGHDTRASWHDT
+472 SDAGHDVRSSWQDT
-486 IHKLLELAEA
+486 IHNLLELAEA
-496 ADHEGIRALI
+496 ADHEGIRDLI
-506 AAQTIGADARASTDV
+506 AARTPGDAWAGTDASEAASPV
-521 SVGAR
+521 
-526 RAMAAAGASNG
+526 MAAAGASNG
-537 RTESGRGESMREES
+537 HTEARRAESFRQES
-551 ARAESHT
+551 ARADSDRADSDRADSDRAESDG
-558 PESLRTESA
+558 PESALAESV
-567 ASGAEEGPAGGRP
+567 ASGTEEDPAGRP
-580 DTVAEAIQSISRAL
+580 PATVAEAIQSLSRAL

-599 VSAGLAHQAHAAAL
+599 VSAGLAHQAHAAAV
-613 AAAPAPPLRAGLY
+613 AAAPAPALQTGLY
-626 FFNEFVLTRLVAA
+626 FFNEFVLTRLAAA
-639 SLASG
+639 SLAAG

-652 LADSSVEENEGA
+652 LASSSVEENEGA

-736 AARHAMGPG
+736 AARHATGPG

-772 ELAASPAVLAQ
+772 ELAASPAVMAQ

-799 HTVADEIATLSD
+799 RTVADDIASLSD
-811 AVEGRWAA
+811 SIEGRWAA

-827 WASGDADI
+827 WTSGDADN

-852 REAYARAGAVLDA
+852 R
-865 AGERRRARQA
+865 
-875 VAHREKCDQE
+875 
-885 LGERFR
+885 
-891 ESPFVASVPSVHLTR
+891 
-906 RERDIVELAVQGL
+906 
-919 SDREIAQQLMVS
+919 
-931 VRTVEGHLYR
+931 
-941 SYVKLGVRRRDELA
+941 
-955 LALPKK
+955 

>member
-1 MICLDSSKGRPQK
+1 MICLDSSKGRTQK
-14 PEPAADHR
+14 SEPAADHR

-27 NEVIEHVCGTIR
+27 REVIDHVCGTIR
-39 SRASQAVFL
+39 SRSNQAVFL
-48 MAGPGLGKSSLTD
+48 MAGPGLGKTSLTD
-61 AVSGRLA
+61 AVSENLSA
-68 SEMTILRIHGSS
+68 EMTILRIHGSS
-80 SLSKVPYGVL
+80 SLAKVPYGVL
-90 APYTADL
+90 APYTAAL
-97 PPEESDSPVAVLRSV
+97 PLEEADSPVAVLRAV
-112 WAYFQELKG
+112 WAYFQELKA
-121 GKDVPLLLVVD
+121 GKDVPLLLVID
-132 DAHYLDEATA
+132 DAHHLDEATA

-152 WASVLASG
+152 WAGVLASG

-192 TEVVEHTLQG
+192 TEVVEHALHG

-220 LLLNC
+220 MLLDCL
-225 ILGDAVEAGI
+225 LRDAVEAGI

-257 DVVVKDLLRRNQ
+257 DVVVKDLLRRTP
-269 EEQEALRLIALAE
+269 EEQDALRLIALAE
-282 PVDRSVIEDVCGG
+282 PVDRGLIEDLCGA

-305 LVSESN
+305 LVSESS
-311 GQHTQLR
+311 GRHSQLR
-318 IWHPILGE
+318 IWHAILGE
-326 SMRHQVSV
+326 AMRHQVSV

-342 KMTRYLDPKT
+342 KMEGHIDPVT
-352 AGPEGRLR
+352 AGAEGRLR
-360 MVEWS
+360 LVEWS
-365 LECGLDVAD
+365 LECGMDVSD

-383 AVTRFNNAGA
+383 AAAIFNNSGA
-393 RLMAGHVRAPELQA
+393 RLMADHVTDPALRAR
-407 HAQSIS
+407 AQSIS
-413 ARAHFNEGKYR
+413 ARALFNEGKYR
-424 EAAALLD
+424 EAAGLLD
-431 TCWLELADHPEAP
+431 GCWLELAAAPEAP

-459 SAEQLRTESRGQL
+459 SAELIRAESRKQL
-472 SAAGHDTRASWHDT
+472 TDAGNDPQGSWQDR
-486 IHKLLELAEA
+486 IHHLLEMAES
-496 ADHEGIRALI
+496 ADHEGIRNLI
-506 AAQTIGADARASTDV
+506 SSLDDDEGLEAGSGGPGSGAVKAKVAV
-521 SVGAR
+521 AG
-526 RAMAAAGASNG
+526 AAGTRGSTPGYA
-537 RTESGRGESMREES
+537 ESGDAGMERQRIEPLPATVTAATS
-551 ARAESHT
+551 A
-558 PESLRTESA
+558 
-567 ASGAEEGPAGGRP
+567 
-580 DTVAEAIQSISRAL
+580 VAHAL
-594 LAQAL
+594 LAETL
-599 VSAGLAHQAHAAAL
+599 VSAGLAHQAHDAAL
-613 AAAPAPPLRAGLY
+613 AAAPSMQALQGGLY
-626 FFNEFVLTRLVAA
+626 FFNEFVLTRLVSA
-639 SLASG
+639 SLAAG
-644 NWESAEHE
+644 NWESSEHE
-652 LADSSVEENEGA
+652 LASPHAEENEGA
-664 ATFGGGIQ
+664 ATFGGGFH
-672 VLRGLGF
+672 VLRGLGL

-684 LERAYHVLLPAVE
+684 LERAYQVLLPAVE

-704 LQQFRFGAALAFY
+704 LQQFRFGTALAFY

-736 AARHAMGPG
+736 AARHASGPG
-745 GELLAEGY
+745 CELLAEAY

-766 GLARLR
+766 GLAKLR
-772 ELAASPAVLAQ
+772 ELAASPRVVTQ
-783 PGIRMEC
+783 PGTRLEC

-799 HTVADEIATLSD
+799 RSVVDEISSLAD
-811 AVEGRWAA
+811 YVEGRWAA
-819 GWHQLAEA
+819 GWHQLAQA
-827 WASGDADI
+827 WASEDADV

-841 ALEEAGLVNLA
+841 GLEEAGLVNLA
-852 REAYARAGAVLDA
+852 REGYARAGAILDA

>member
-1 MICLDSSKGRPQK
+1 M
-14 PEPAADHR
+14 
-22 QLTGR
+22 
-27 NEVIEHVCGTIR
+27 IEHVCATIR

-61 AVSGRLA
+61 AVSGKLA
-68 SEMTILRIHGSS
+68 AEMTILRIHGSS

-112 WAYFQELKG
+112 WAYFQEIKG

-132 DAHYLDEATA
+132 DAHHLDEATA
-142 NMVVDMMSAG
+142 TMVVDMMSAG
-152 WASVLASG
+152 WVSVLASG

-257 DVVVKDLLRRNQ
+257 DVVVKDLLRRTR

-282 PVDRSVIEDVCGG
+282 PIDRSVIEDLCGG
-295 AVVRSLLDHQ
+295 TVVRSLLDHQ
-305 LVSESN
+305 LVSESS
-311 GQHTQLR
+311 GQPTQLR

-342 KMTRYLDPKT
+342 KMTQYHDPKT
-352 AGPEGRLR
+352 SGPEGRLR

-365 LECGLDVAD
+365 LECGLEVAD
-374 PDLLDAALL
+374 ADLLDAALL
-383 AVTRFNNAGA
+383 AVTSFNNEGA

-413 ARAHFNEGKYR
+413 ARALFNEGKYR

-431 TCWLELADHPEAP
+431 TCWLELATHPEAP

-459 SAEQLRTESRGQL
+459 SAEQLRSESRSQL
-472 SAAGHDTRASWHDT
+472 SDAGHDVRSAWQDT
-486 IHKLLELAEA
+486 IHNLLELAEA
-496 ADHEGIRALI
+496 ADHEGIRDLI
-506 AAQTIGADARASTDV
+506 AAGMPDGGTWAGTDV
-521 SVGAR
+521 SGPAKPV
-526 RAMAAAGASNG
+526 MAAAGASNG
-537 RTESGRGESMREES
+537 HSEAGRGESRGQEFARADPGSTQSARADLGSTES
-551 ARAESHT
+551 ARAESF
-558 PESLRTESA
+558 
-567 ASGAEEGPAGGRP
+567 ASGTEENPAVRP
-580 DTVAEAIQSISRAL
+580 PATVASAIQSLSRAL

-613 AAAPAPPLRAGLY
+613 AAAPAPALQAGLY

-639 SLASG
+639 SLAAG

-652 LADSSVEENEGA
+652 LASSSVEENEGA

-684 LERAYHVLLPAVE
+684 LERAYHELLPAVE

-736 AARHAMGPG
+736 AARHATGPG

-772 ELAASPAVLAQ
+772 ELAASPAVMAQ

-799 HTVADEIATLSD
+799 RTVADDIASLSD
-811 AVEGRWAA
+811 TVEGRWAA

-827 WASGDADI
+827 WVSGDADN

>member
-1 MICLDSSKGRPQK
+1 MQ
-14 PEPAADHR
+14 
-22 QLTGR
+22 
-27 NEVIEHVCGTIR
+27 
-39 SRASQAVFL
+39 
-48 MAGPGLGKSSLTD
+48 
-61 AVSGRLA
+61 
-68 SEMTILRIHGSS
+68 
-80 SLSKVPYGVL
+80 
-90 APYTADL
+90 
-97 PPEESDSPVAVLRSV
+97 
-112 WAYFQELKG
+112 
-121 GKDVPLLLVVD
+121 
-132 DAHYLDEATA
+132 
-142 NMVVDMMSAG
+142 
-152 WASVLASG
+152 
-160 RPRPGLPQALNQLW
+160 
-174 YDGQAERIDL
+174 
-184 RPLNGEQV
+184 
-192 TEVVEHTLQG
+192 
-202 TVPANT
+202 
-208 VQSLWSASGGNP
+208 
-220 LLLNC
+220 
-225 ILGDAVEAGI
+225 
-235 LAKRNGIWL
+235 
-244 LLGPL
+244 
-249 PADGPRLS
+249 
-257 DVVVKDLLRRNQ
+257 
-269 EEQEALRLIALAE
+269 
-282 PVDRSVIEDVCGG
+282 
-295 AVVRSLLDHQ
+295 
-305 LVSESN
+305 
-311 GQHTQLR
+311 
-318 IWHPILGE
+318 
-326 SMRHQVSV
+326 
-334 SRSLQLRQ
+334 
-342 KMTRYLDPKT
+342 
-352 AGPEGRLR
+352 
-360 MVEWS
+360 
-365 LECGLDVAD
+365 
-374 PDLLDAALL
+374 
-383 AVTRFNNAGA
+383 
-393 RLMAGHVRAPELQA
+393 
-407 HAQSIS
+407 
-413 ARAHFNEGKYR
+413 
-424 EAAALLD
+424 
-431 TCWLELADHPEAP
+431 
-444 HVLMLRASAHLALGK
+444 
-459 SAEQLRTESRGQL
+459 
-472 SAAGHDTRASWHDT
+472 
-486 IHKLLELAEA
+486 
-496 ADHEGIRALI
+496 
-506 AAQTIGADARASTDV
+506 
-521 SVGAR
+521 
-526 RAMAAAGASNG
+526 
-537 RTESGRGESMREES
+537 
-551 ARAESHT
+551 
-558 PESLRTESA
+558 
-567 ASGAEEGPAGGRP
+567 EGPAVSWP
-580 DTVAEAIQSISRAL
+580 DTVADAIQSISHAL

-599 VSAGLAHQAHAAAL
+599 VAAGLAHQAHAAAL
-613 AAAPAPPLRAGLY
+613 AAAPALPLQAGLY

-639 SLASG
+639 SLAAG

-652 LADSSVEENEGA
+652 LASSSVEENEGA

-745 GELLAEGY
+745 GEILAEGY

-772 ELAASPAVLAQ
+772 ELAASPAVMAQ

-827 WASGDADI
+827 WASSDADV

>member
-1 MICLDSSKGRPQK
+1 MICLDSSNGRTQK
-14 PEPAADHR
+14 PEPESDHR

-27 NEVIEHVCGTIR
+27 REVIDHVCSTIR
-39 SRASQAVFL
+39 SRANQAVFI

-61 AVSGRLA
+61 AVSEKMAG
-68 SEMTILRIHGSS
+68 EMTILRIHGSS
-80 SLSKVPYGVL
+80 SLAKVPYGVL
-90 APYTADL
+90 APYTAGL
-97 PPEESDSPVAVLRSV
+97 PPEEADSPVAVLRAV
-112 WAYFQELKG
+112 WNYFQELKA

-132 DAHYLDEATA
+132 DAHHLDEATA

-152 WASVLASG
+152 WASVLAAG
-160 RPRPGLPQALNQLW
+160 RPRPGLPQPLNQLW

-184 RPLNGEQV
+184 RPLNGDQV
-192 TEVVEHTLQG
+192 TEVVEHTLHG

-225 ILGDAVEAGI
+225 LLGDAVEAGL

-257 DVVVKDLLRRNQ
+257 DVVVKDLLRRTP
-269 EEQEALRLIALAE
+269 EEQDALRLIALAE
-282 PVDRSVIEDVCGG
+282 PVGRSLIEDVCGG

-305 LVSESN
+305 LISEST
-311 GQHTQLR
+311 GRHSQLR

-342 KMTRYLDPKT
+342 KLNDYLDAQT
-352 AGPEGRLR
+352 AGAEGRLR

-365 LECGLDVAD
+365 LECGLEVPD

-383 AVTRFNNAGA
+383 AVTMFNNSGA

-407 HAQSIS
+407 HAESIT
-413 ARAHFNEGKYR
+413 ARALFNEGKYR
-424 EAAALLD
+424 EAATLLD
-431 TCWLELADHPEAP
+431 KCWLELASDPEAP
-444 HVLMLRASAHLALGK
+444 HILMLRASAHLALGK
-459 SAEQLRTESRGQL
+459 SAEMLRAESRHQL
-472 SAAGHDTRASWHDT
+472 ADAGHDASASWQDT
-486 IHKLLELAEA
+486 VHHLLEMAEA
-496 ADHEGIRALI
+496 GDHEGIGTVISDLRE
-506 AAQTIGADARASTDV
+506 
-521 SVGAR
+521 R
-526 RAMAAAGASNG
+526 RAH
-537 RTESGRGESMREES
+537 E
-551 ARAESHT
+551 
-558 PESLRTESA
+558 
-567 ASGAEEGPAGGRP
+567 GAEPLSSPAPHLPAGEAVNGTGEPEAVRSRGAARTA
-580 DTVAEAIQSISRAL
+580 TVNEATLAVAHAL
-594 LAQAL
+594 LAQVL
-599 VSAGLAHQAHAAAL
+599 VSAGLAHQAHSAAL
-613 AAAPAPPLRAGLY
+613 AAAPSLPALQGGLY
-626 FFNEFVLTRLVAA
+626 FFNEFVLTRLVSA
-639 SLASG
+639 SLAAG

-652 LADSSVEENEGA
+652 LSSHPAEGNAGA

-672 VLRGLGF
+672 MLRGLGF

-684 LERAYHVLLPAVE
+684 LERAYQVLLPAVE

-704 LQQFRFGAALAFY
+704 LQQFRFGSALAFY

-723 DGAQAQRLEQDLI
+723 DGAQAERLEQDLM
-736 AARHAMGPG
+736 AARHASGPG
-745 GELLAEGY
+745 SELLAEGY

-766 GLARLR
+766 GLAKLR
-772 ELAASPAVLAQ
+772 ELAASAPVAAQ

-799 HTVADEIATLSD
+799 RTVIAEIADLAD

-819 GWHQLAEA
+819 GWHQLAQA
-827 WASGDADI
+827 WATEDADL

-841 ALEEAGLVNLA
+841 TLEEAGLVNLA
-852 REAYARAGAVLDA
+852 REGYARAGAILDG

>member
-1 MICLDSSKGRPQK
+1 
-14 PEPAADHR
+14 
-22 QLTGR
+22 
-27 NEVIEHVCGTIR
+27 
-39 SRASQAVFL
+39 VFL
-48 MAGPGLGKSSLTD
+48 MAGPGVGKSSVTD
-61 AVSGRLA
+61 AVSEEM
-68 SEMTILRIHGSS
+68 STEMTILRIHGSS
-80 SLSKVPYGVL
+80 SLAKVPYGVL

-97 PPEESDSPVAVLRSV
+97 PPEEADSPVAVLRAV
-112 WAYFQELKG
+112 WTYFQELKA

-132 DAHYLDEATA
+132 DAHHLDEATA

-152 WASVLASG
+152 WARVLASG

-184 RPLNGEQV
+184 RPLNGDQV
-192 TEVVEHTLQG
+192 TEVVEHTLHG
-202 TVPANT
+202 AVPAST

-225 ILGDAVEAGI
+225 LLGDAVEAGI

-257 DVVVKDLLRRNQ
+257 DVVVKDLLRRTT
-269 EEQEALRLIALAE
+269 EEQDALRLIALAE
-282 PVDRSVIEDVCGG
+282 PVHRSLIEDVCGG

-305 LVSESN
+305 MVSEST
-311 GQHTQLR
+311 GRHTELR

-326 SMRHQVSV
+326 SMRHKVSV

-342 KMTRYLDPKT
+342 KLDNYLDTRT
-352 AGPEGRLR
+352 AGDEGRLR

-365 LECGLDVAD
+365 LECGLEVPD
-374 PDLLDAALL
+374 PELLDAALL
-383 AVTRFNNAGA
+383 AVTMFNNSGA

-407 HAQSIS
+407 HAQSIT
-413 ARAHFNEGKYR
+413 ARALFNEGKYR
-424 EAAALLD
+424 EAATLLD
-431 TCWLELADHPEAP
+431 GCWLELAGEPEAP
-444 HVLMLRASAHLALGK
+444 HILMLRASAHLALGK
-459 SAEQLRTESRGQL
+459 STGLLRAESRHQL
-472 SAAGHDTRASWHDT
+472 ADAGEDVAASWQDR
-486 IHKLLELAEA
+486 IHHLLEMADA
-496 ADHEGIRALI
+496 GDHEGIATLI
-506 AAQTIGADARASTDV
+506 ASTGEVMAGAAEQGETVLQRARADPST
-521 SVGAR
+521 A
-526 RAMAAAGASNG
+526 
-537 RTESGRGESMREES
+537 
-551 ARAESHT
+551 
-558 PESLRTESA
+558 
-567 ASGAEEGPAGGRP
+567 
-580 DTVAEAIQSISRAL
+580 TVAEATHAVAHAL
-594 LAQAL
+594 LAQTL
-599 VSAGLAHQAHAAAL
+599 VSAGQAHQAHTAAL
-613 AAAPAPPLRAGLY
+613 AAAPSLPALQGGLY
-626 FFNEFVLTRLVAA
+626 FFNEFVLTRLVSA
-639 SLASG
+639 SLAAG
-644 NWESAEHE
+644 NWEAAEHE
-652 LADSSVEENEGA
+652 LASYPTEVNEGA

-684 LERAYHVLLPAVE
+684 LERAYQILLPAVE
-697 ALRINDP
+697 ALRVNDP
-704 LQQFRFGAALAFY
+704 LQQFRFGSSLAFY

-736 AARHAMGPG
+736 AARHASGPG
-745 GELLAEGY
+745 CELLAEGY

-766 GLARLR
+766 GLAKLR
-772 ELAASPAVLAQ
+772 ELAASPSVAAQ
-783 PGIRMEC
+783 PGTSMEC

-799 HTVADEIATLSD
+799 RSVVEELASLAD

-819 GWHQLAEA
+819 GWHQVAQA
-827 WASGDADI
+827 WATEDADV

-841 ALEEAGLVNLA
+841 GLEEAGLINLA
-852 REAYARAGAVLDA
+852 REAYARAGAIWDA

-891 ESPFVASVPSVHLTR
+891 DSPFISSVPSVHLTR

>member
-1 MICLDSSKGRPQK
+1 MICLDSSKGRTQK
-14 PEPAADHR
+14 PEPAANHR

-27 NEVIEHVCGTIR
+27 REVIDHVCGTIR
-39 SRASQAVFL
+39 NRANQAVFL
-48 MAGPGLGKSSLTD
+48 MAGPGLGKTSLTD
-61 AVSGRLA
+61 AVSENLSA
-68 SEMTILRIHGSS
+68 EMTILRIHGSS
-80 SLSKVPYGVL
+80 SLAKVPYGVL

-97 PPEESDSPVAVLRSV
+97 PLDEADSPVAVLRAV
-112 WAYFQELKG
+112 WAYFQELKA
-121 GKDVPLLLVVD
+121 GKDVPLLLVID
-132 DAHYLDEATA
+132 DAHHLDEATA
-142 NMVVDMMSAG
+142 NMIVDMMSAG
-152 WASVLASG
+152 WAGVLASG

-192 TEVVEHTLQG
+192 TEVVEHTLHG

-225 ILGDAVEAGI
+225 LLRDAVEAGI

-257 DVVVKDLLRRNQ
+257 DVVVKDLLRRTP
-269 EEQEALRLIALAE
+269 EEQDALRLIALAE
-282 PVDRSVIEDVCGG
+282 PVDRGLIEDVFGG

-305 LVSESN
+305 LVSESS
-311 GQHTQLR
+311 GRHSQLR
-318 IWHPILGE
+318 IWHAILGE
-326 SMRHQVSV
+326 AMRHQVSV

-342 KMTRYLDPKT
+342 KMEGHLDPAT
-352 AGPEGRLR
+352 AGAEGRLR
-360 MVEWS
+360 LVEWS
-365 LECGLDVAD
+365 LECGMEVSD

-383 AVTRFNNAGA
+383 AATMFNNAGA
-393 RLMAGHVRAPELQA
+393 RLMAGHVTDPELQA
-407 HAQSIS
+407 RAQSIS
-413 ARAHFNEGKYR
+413 ARALFNEGKYR
-424 EAAALLD
+424 EAAGLLD
-431 TCWLELADHPEAP
+431 SCWLELAEVPEAP

-459 SAEQLRTESRGQL
+459 SAELLRAESRDQL
-472 SAAGHDTRASWHDT
+472 ADAGDDPQASWQDR
-486 IHKLLELAEA
+486 IHHLLELAEA
-496 ADHEGIRALI
+496 GDHEGIRTLI
-506 AAQTIGADARASTDV
+506 ASLEGGGGLEAAPGA
-521 SVGAR
+521 
-526 RAMAAAGASNG
+526 
-537 RTESGRGESMREES
+537 
-551 ARAESHT
+551 
-558 PESLRTESA
+558 A
-567 ASGAEEGPAGGRP
+567 ASGAVKAKVAERPLVEPLPATVTEATS
-580 DTVAEAIQSISRAL
+580 TVAHAL
-594 LAQAL
+594 LAQTL
-599 VSAGLAHQAHAAAL
+599 VSAGLAHQAHDAAL
-613 AAAPAPPLRAGLY
+613 AAAPSMEALQGGLY
-626 FFNEFVLTRLVAA
+626 FFNEFLLTRLVSA
-639 SLASG
+639 SLAAG
-644 NWESAEHE
+644 NWESSEHE
-652 LADSSVEENEGA
+652 LASPHAEENEGA
-664 ATFGGGIQ
+664 ATFGGGFH

-684 LERAYHVLLPAVE
+684 LERAYQVLLPAVE

-704 LQQFRFGAALAFY
+704 LQQFRFGTALAFY

-736 AARHAMGPG
+736 AARHASGPG
-745 GELLAEGY
+745 SELLAEAY

-766 GLARLR
+766 GLAKLR
-772 ELAASPAVLAQ
+772 ELAASPRVVAQ
-783 PGIRMEC
+783 PGTRMEC

-799 HTVADEIATLSD
+799 RSVADDIASLADS
-811 AVEGRWAA
+811 VEGRWAA
-819 GWHQLAEA
+819 GWHQLAHA
-827 WASGDADI
+827 WASEDADV

-841 ALEEAGLVNLA
+841 GLEEAGLVNLA
-852 REAYARAGAVLDA
+852 REAYARAGAILDA

>member
-1 MICLDSSKGRPQK
+1 
-14 PEPAADHR
+14 
-22 QLTGR
+22 
-27 NEVIEHVCGTIR
+27 
-39 SRASQAVFL
+39 
-48 MAGPGLGKSSLTD
+48 MAGPGIGKSSVTD
-61 AVSGRLA
+61 AVSEEM
-68 SEMTILRIHGSS
+68 STEMTILRIHGSS
-80 SLSKVPYGVL
+80 SLAKVPYGVL

-97 PPEESDSPVAVLRSV
+97 PPEEADSPVAVLRAV
-112 WAYFQELKG
+112 WTYFQELKA

-132 DAHYLDEATA
+132 DAHHLDEATA

-152 WASVLASG
+152 WARVLASG

-184 RPLNGEQV
+184 RPLNGDQV
-192 TEVVEHTLQG
+192 TEVVEHTLHG
-202 TVPANT
+202 TVPAST

-225 ILGDAVEAGI
+225 LLGDAVEAGI

-244 LLGPL
+244 LLGLL

-257 DVVVKDLLRRNQ
+257 DVVIKDLLRRTT
-269 EEQEALRLIALAE
+269 EEQDALRLIALAE
-282 PVDRSVIEDVCGG
+282 PVHRSLIEDVCGG

-305 LVSESN
+305 MVREST
-311 GQHTQLR
+311 GRHTELR

-342 KMTRYLDPKT
+342 KLDNYLDTRT
-352 AGPEGRLR
+352 AGAEGRLR

-365 LECGLDVAD
+365 LECGLEVPD
-374 PDLLDAALL
+374 PELLDAALL
-383 AVTRFNNAGA
+383 AVTMFNNSGA

-407 HAQSIS
+407 HAQSIT
-413 ARAHFNEGKYR
+413 ARALFNEGKYR
-424 EAAALLD
+424 EAATLLD
-431 TCWLELADHPEAP
+431 GCWLELAGEPEAP
-444 HVLMLRASAHLALGK
+444 HILMLRASAHLALGK
-459 SAEQLRTESRGQL
+459 STGLLRAESRHQL
-472 SAAGHDTRASWHDT
+472 ADAGKEVAASWQDR
-486 IHKLLELAEA
+486 IHHLLEMADA
-496 ADHEGIRALI
+496 GDHEGIRTLI
-506 AAQTIGADARASTDV
+506 ASTGEAMAGAAEQGETVLQRARADPST
-521 SVGAR
+521 A
-526 RAMAAAGASNG
+526 
-537 RTESGRGESMREES
+537 
-551 ARAESHT
+551 
-558 PESLRTESA
+558 
-567 ASGAEEGPAGGRP
+567 
-580 DTVAEAIQSISRAL
+580 TVAEATHAVAHAL
-594 LAQAL
+594 LAQTL
-599 VSAGLAHQAHAAAL
+599 VSAGQAHQAHTAAL
-613 AAAPAPPLRAGLY
+613 GAAPSLPALQDGLY
-626 FFNEFVLTRLVAA
+626 FFNEFVLTRLVSA
-639 SLASG
+639 SLAAG
-644 NWESAEHE
+644 NWEAAEHE
-652 LADSSVEENEGA
+652 LANYPTEVNEGA

-684 LERAYHVLLPAVE
+684 LERAYRILLPAVE
-697 ALRINDP
+697 ALRVNDP
-704 LQQFRFGAALAFY
+704 LQQFRFGSSLAFY

-736 AARHAMGPG
+736 AARHASGPG
-745 GELLAEGY
+745 CELLAEGY

-766 GLARLR
+766 GLAKLR
-772 ELAASPAVLAQ
+772 ELAASPPVAAQ
-783 PGIRMEC
+783 PGTSMEC

-799 HTVADEIATLSD
+799 RSVIEELASLAD

-819 GWHQLAEA
+819 GWHQVAQA
-827 WASGDADI
+827 WATGDADV

-841 ALEEAGLVNLA
+841 GLEEAGLINLA
-852 REAYARAGAVLDA
+852 REAYAQAGAIWDA

-891 ESPFVASVPSVHLTR
+891 ESPFIASVPSVHLTR

>member
-121 GKDVPLLLVVD
+121 GQDVPLLLVVD

-413 ARAHFNEGKYR
+413 ARALFNEGKYR

-472 SAAGHDTRASWHDT
+472 SAAGHDTRSSWQDT
-486 IHKLLELAEA
+486 IHNLLELAEA

-506 AAQTIGADARASTDV
+506 AAQTIGADARASADV